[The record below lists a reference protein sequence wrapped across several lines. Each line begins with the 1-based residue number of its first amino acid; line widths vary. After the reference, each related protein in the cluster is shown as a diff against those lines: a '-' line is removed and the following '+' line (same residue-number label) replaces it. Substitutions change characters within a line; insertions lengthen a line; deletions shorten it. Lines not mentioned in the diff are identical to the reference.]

1 MRHTFIFLTLVLG
14 LFTTSLVAQAT
25 TNVDPSAALEIDSTT
40 KGFLPPRMTTVQR
53 NAITSPAEGLLI
65 YNTSTQKINFY
76 NGIAWIENTSLEAG
90 TVLSASGQTWMPK
103 NLGANNIA
111 TASNDASSYGYLY
124 QWGRNSDGHQFRT
137 SSTAAGPVASGSE
150 GSNFITN
157 GSSPYDWLSTQD
169 NTRWNGATKG
179 VHDPCPSGFRVPTE
193 TELENERLLFSSNN
207 AAGAFASVLKL
218 PVAGFRFYSTAALSN
233 VASRGYYWSS
243 TVDGTNARYLFF
255 YSSDAT
261 WYSLYRSNGFSVRCL
276 KE

>member
-1 MRHTFIFLTLVLG
+1 MKHILPLITLG
-14 LFTTSLVAQAT
+14 LALLVGPLLMAQ

-76 NGIAWIENTSLEAG
+76 NGTLWEENTSLEDG
-90 TVLSASGQTWMPK
+90 TVVSASGQTWLSK

-111 TASNDASSYGYLY
+111 TASNDVGSYGYLY

-137 SSTAAGPVASGSE
+137 SSSAAGPVASGSE
-150 GSNFITN
+150 GSDFITN

-169 NTRWNGATKG
+169 DTRWNGATKG
-179 VHDPCPSGFRVPTE
+179 AHDPCPTGFRLPTE
-193 TELENERLLFSSNN
+193 TELENERLLFPTNN
-207 AAGAFASVLKL
+207 AAGAFNSVLKL
-218 PVAGFRFYSTAALSN
+218 PVAGYRHPSTASLTLVGSF
-233 VASRGYYWSS
+233 GYYWSS
-243 TVDGTNARYLFF
+243 TVAGTNARYLYFG
-255 YSSDAT
+255 
-261 WYSLYRSNGFSVRCL
+261 SNTAPWTSNARAFGFSVRCL